1 MIDRFKTQR
10 KTARVMQFTTG
21 VIAAIAVVF
30 TIILAAEETADIDGI
45 IAAILSILGVAISGA
60 ALFAIF
66 SIWEIVATPADY
78 DGSI

>member
-10 KTARVMQFTTG
+10 KTARVMQFITG

-45 IAAILSILGVAISGA
+45 IAAILSIL
-60 ALFAIF
+60 
-66 SIWEIVATPADY
+66 
-78 DGSI
+78 

>member
-10 KTARVMQFTTG
+10 KTARVMQFITG

-45 IAAILSILGVAISGA
+45 IAAILSILGIAISGA